1 MRYNSDAIVTS
12 IIKNIDNLQG
22 VSRSDFYVGITN
34 DVERRLR
41 EHHVEAHQC
50 LKILEATSKSEAEI
64 AENFLIRAG
73 LNGHPGGGGQDDT
86 NIVYCYQ
93 ITDETIQ

>member
-73 LNGHPGGGGQDDT
+73 LNGHPGGGQDDT

>member
-1 MRYNSDAIVTS
+1 MRYNSDAIVSS
-12 IIKNIDNLQG
+12 IIKTIDNLQDT
-22 VSRSDFYVGITN
+22 SRSDFYVGITN
-34 DVERRLR
+34 DIERRLR

-50 LKILEATSKSEAEI
+50 LKVLEATNKSEAEI
-64 AENFLIRAG
+64 AEKFLIGAG
-73 LNGHPGGGGQDDT
+73 LNGHSGGGQDDS